1 MYVKLTF
8 SHQSFNSAKT
18 AIVTVV
24 DHCEYLTTY
33 EKLAKEKVC
42 QELKLNESEVYIF
55 DCKVLG
61 DDTDV
66 IFVK

>member
-8 SHQSFNSAKT
+8 SHHSFNTAKT
-18 AIVTVV
+18 AIVTVN
-24 DHCEYLTTY
+24 DYCEYLTTY
-33 EKLAKEKVC
+33 EKLAKEKIC
-42 QELKLNESEVYIF
+42 QELKLNEPEVCVFGCQI
-55 DCKVLG
+55 LG

>member
-8 SHQSFNSAKT
+8 SHQSFNTAKT
-18 AIVTVV
+18 AIVTLT
-24 DHCEYLTTY
+24 DYCDYLTTY

-42 QELKLNESEVYIF
+42 QELNLDESEVCVF